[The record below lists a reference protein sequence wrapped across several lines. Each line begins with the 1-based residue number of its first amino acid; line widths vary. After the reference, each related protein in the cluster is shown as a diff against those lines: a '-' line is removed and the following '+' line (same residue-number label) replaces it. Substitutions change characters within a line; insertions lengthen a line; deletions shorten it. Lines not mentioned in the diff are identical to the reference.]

1 MAGATGSPSYILSKT
16 CLWIEPESPVLTCQ
30 EVAMVKDMKFEVP
43 AEMRELAEKSV
54 AQAKQAFDGFIAATQ
69 HAVGTAETQV
79 KSMQTGAKGAGELA
93 MRFAER
99 NVTASFEF
107 AQKLL
112 HARDAQEVTALQ
124 AEYVKS
130 QLAALTEQAKELSQQ
145 ATKMTGQA

>member
-1 MAGATGSPSYILSKT
+1 MDRSRAAGFALKEDVMAT
-16 CLWIEPESPVLTCQ
+16 
-30 EVAMVKDMKFEVP
+30 DMKFEVP

-79 KSMQTGAKGAGELA
+79 KTLQTGAKGTSELA
-93 MRFAER
+93 MKFAER

-112 HARDAQEVTALQ
+112 HAKDAQEVTALQ
-124 AEYVKS
+124 AEYLKS
-130 QLAALTEQAKELSQQ
+130 QLATLTEQAKELSQQ
-145 ATKMTGQA
+145 AAKMSGRG

>member
-1 MAGATGSPSYILSKT
+1 
-16 CLWIEPESPVLTCQ
+16 
-30 EVAMVKDMKFEVP
+30 MVKDMKFEVP

-69 HAVGTAETQV
+69 HAVDTAENQV

-99 NVTASFEF
+99 NVAASFEF

-145 ATKMTGQA
+145 ATKMSAKA

>member
-1 MAGATGSPSYILSKT
+1 MA
-16 CLWIEPESPVLTCQ
+16 
-30 EVAMVKDMKFEVP
+30 KDMKFEVP

-79 KSMQTGAKGAGELA
+79 KSMQTGAKDAGGLA
-93 MRFAER
+93 MKFAER
-99 NVTASFEF
+99 NVAASFDF

-130 QLAALTEQAKELSQQ
+130 QLAALTDQAKELSQQ
-145 ATKMTGQA
+145 AAKMAGQS

>member
-1 MAGATGSPSYILSKT
+1 MA
-16 CLWIEPESPVLTCQ
+16 
-30 EVAMVKDMKFEVP
+30 KDMKFEVP

-79 KSMQTGAKGAGELA
+79 KTMQTGARSTGELA
-93 MRFAER
+93 IKFAER
-99 NVTASFEF
+99 NVAASFEL

-112 HARDAQEVTALQ
+112 QAKDPQEIAALQ
-124 AEYVKS
+124 AEYIKS

-145 ATKMTGQA
+145 ATKMGGHA